1 MSASAT
7 TAQAGIG
14 LGGFKSALAALA
26 LVVILAATVAVV
38 ALGVSRS
45 AAPAA
50 EVNSIQAPA
59 VLDKGSRDE
68 MNAAPA
74 VPYIID
80 RDHGAVNSFRNDGI
94 PSYGGW
100 NPGAYQVPTTGT
112 GKDDTYIP
120 SRTGGH
126 NGTRF
131 AQ

>member
-74 VPYIID
+74 LPYIID
-80 RDHGAVNSFRNDGI
+80 RDKFGTSFGNESV

-100 NPGAYQVPTTGT
+100 NPGAYQVPATGG

>member
-68 MNAAPA
+68 MGVPA
-74 VPYIID
+74 VP
-80 RDHGAVNSFRNDGI
+80 FRNDGI

-100 NPGAYQVPTTGT
+100 NPGSYQIPAAP
-112 GKDDTYIP
+112 GK
-120 SRTGGH
+120 GGH
-126 NGTRF
+126 GTRI

>member
-14 LGGFKSALAALA
+14 FGGFKSALAALA

-45 AAPAA
+45 ATPAA

-59 VLDKGSRDE
+59 VLDKGSRGE
-68 MNAAPA
+68 MVQPGI
-74 VPYIID
+74 PYIID
-80 RDHGAVNSFRNDGI
+80 RDHGSVNSFRNDGI

-100 NPGAYQVPTTGT
+100 NPGAYQVPSTGA

-120 SRTGGH
+120 SREGGH

-131 AQ
+131 AN